1 MLKNPDLSRTPKDR
15 DFDGEAIITELHGN
29 IYLTVTRPIGQG
41 KNITMEAVEKELA
54 LRGIHNVNYEVIK
67 QAIETRSGEPIKI
80 GDLIRK
86 TTVYDAAKETLKKF
100 TQELEITVY
109 QKKDKIKIT
118 ISEDK
123 MKAYLQVDA
132 LVGGDCEEKLSR
144 IMEKLRKKKVIY
156 GIYKEKIV
164 EVIENKLY
172 SRKILVAEGQPAIE
186 GRDAELIYL
195 FPKEYNA
202 TPRVEMQGDIDYYY
216 LDGAQAVE
224 KNQVL
229 VRKKQAVVGR
239 AGINVSGRTIKV
251 KKGHDV
257 PLPQGKNTI
266 QSKDG
271 TELLAAISGYL
282 IISNDKIN
290 VERKRMVI
298 KGDASLELI
307 KNSSLCGVYAER
319 MRGTQ
324 GQAFTGDVTITGDVF
339 PGEKIF
345 ATGDIEILGSIHE
358 SEVSSEEGNI
368 FIYRGGYNAK
378 IKAMGN
384 VEIGIAENCTIDA
397 KGDVLI
403 HQGLSSCIVT
413 SENRIIVNG
422 EEGIVGGSAYA
433 GLEIQAVNIGSQEK
447 ISTEVGVFEN
457 VSLAKE
463 IRLMLEEPKK
473 VGEQLNIDTEP
484 NILFELMK
492 EYIAQKEKVD
502 ELKLQQEEL
511 ELSAFSNSRKVQAIK
526 VKDTIHEGVTIQVGN
541 AKTEVNKPMHL
552 KYMENYITIYNS
564 NGRLARRKVTY
575 AE

>member
-1 MLKNPDLSRTPKDR
+1 MLKNPNLLGTPKDR

-29 IYLTVTRPIGQG
+29 IYLTVTQPVGQG
-41 KNITMEAVEKELA
+41 KDITMEAVEKELA
-54 LRGIHNVNYEVIK
+54 RRGLHNVNYEVIK
-67 QAIETRSGEPIKI
+67 QAMETRSGEPIKI
-80 GDLIRK
+80 GNLMRK
-86 TTVYDAAKETLKKF
+86 TTVYDTAKGALKRVG
-100 TQELEITVY
+100 QELKITVY

-132 LVGGDCEEKLSR
+132 LAGGDDKEKFSR
-144 IMEKLRKKKVIY
+144 IMEELRKKKVVY
-156 GIYKEKIV
+156 GVNKGRIV
-164 EVIENKLY
+164 DLIENRLY
-172 SRKILVAEGQPAIE
+172 HQKILVAEGKKAIE
-186 GRDAELIYL
+186 GRDAKLIYQ
-195 FPKEYNA
+195 FSREYNV
-202 TPRVEMQGDIDYYY
+202 TPRIETQEDIDYYY
-216 LDGAQAVE
+216 LDGAQAVK

-229 VRKKQAVVGR
+229 VRKNPAVVGKV
-239 AGINVSGRTIKV
+239 GIKVTGRSIKV
-251 KKGHDV
+251 KRGHDV

-298 KGDASLELI
+298 KGNASKELI
-307 KNSSLCGVYAER
+307 KNPSLCRVYAER
-319 MRGTQ
+319 MRSAR
-324 GQAFTGDVTITGDVF
+324 GQAFTGDVTITRDLF
-339 PGEKIF
+339 GEKIF
-345 ATGDIEILGSIHE
+345 ATGDIEVLGSIHE

-368 FIYRGGYNAK
+368 FIHRGSYKAK
-378 IKAMGN
+378 IKASGN
-384 VEIGIAENCTIDA
+384 VEIGVAENCTIDA

-403 HQGLSSCIVT
+403 HQGLSNCIVT

-433 GLEIQAVNIGSQEK
+433 GLEIQATNIGSQEK

-463 IRLMLEEPKK
+463 IRSITEEPKRIGK
-473 VGEQLNIDTEP
+473 QLNIDTEP
-484 NILFELMK
+484 NLLFELMK

-541 AKTEVNKPMHL
+541 AKTEINKPMHL
-552 KYMENYITIYNS
+552 KYMENYITIYNA

-575 AE
+575 VE